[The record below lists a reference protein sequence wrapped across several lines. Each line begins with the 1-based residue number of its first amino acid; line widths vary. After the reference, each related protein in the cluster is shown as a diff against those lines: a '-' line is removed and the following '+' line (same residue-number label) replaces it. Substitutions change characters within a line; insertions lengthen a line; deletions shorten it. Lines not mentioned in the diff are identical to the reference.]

1 MDSREYISIPS
12 FTKDV
17 ASLTYAA
24 KSFDVL
30 YVNTLANTVTINLFS
45 NPINHDE
52 ITIID
57 AKNNCHINNIFI
69 SGNGKT
75 IDGSSNTLVV
85 KNMGSIVKCYY
96 LDNNWTVKYDYK
108 RNFTKEKF
116 TVVADSASGTIITI
130 PNSKTY
136 TMGINTLLVYING
149 ILADW
154 TEISSTSVQ
163 MNIPLLI
170 GDEITFVNI

>member
-1 MDSREYISIPS
+1 MDSREYIPIPS

-17 ASLTYAA
+17 SALTHSA

-30 YVNTLANTVTINLFS
+30 YVNTLTNTVTINLFAT
-45 NPINHDE
+45 PINHDE

-75 IDGSSNTLVV
+75 IDGSSNNLVV
-85 KNMGSIVKCYY
+85 KNMGAIVKCYY

-108 RNFTKEKF
+108 RNFTKEVF
-116 TVVADSASGTIITI
+116 TVVADSDTGTIVTI
-130 PNSKTY
+130 PNSKKY
-136 TMGINTLLVYING
+136 TMGINTLVVYING
-149 ILADW
+149 LLADW
-154 TEISSTSVQ
+154 TEISTTSVR
-163 MNIPLLI
+163 MNFPLLI